1 MNANPAVSA
10 VASIIERIAS
20 TVVALDE
27 ATQQRLRD
35 LDGRILVFE
44 LSAPSANL
52 RLRFTDGSVRVA
64 ADTGYASE
72 PPNTIVRGPSI
83 ELLQGLVTGKLSGS
97 VTIDGDEALLSTL
110 QDCLQQLR
118 PDFSAVL
125 EPIAQQPGLSDLV
138 GQAEY
143 AVASLQA
150 VAGNLLSNLRTA
162 GRRHF
167 ADEDDLAL
175 FAERLE
181 SLKLKVDRLNART
194 DLLRTSRD
202 NSGL

>member
-1 MNANPAVSA
+1 M
-10 VASIIERIAS
+10 
-20 TVVALDE
+20 
-27 ATQQRLRD
+27 
-35 LDGRILVFE
+35 
-44 LSAPSANL
+44 
-52 RLRFTDGSVRVA
+52 
-64 ADTGYASE
+64 
-72 PPNTIVRGPSI
+72 
-83 ELLQGLVTGKLSGS
+83 
-97 VTIDGDEALLSTL
+97 
-110 QDCLQQLR
+110 
-118 PDFSAVL
+118 L

>member
-72 PPNTIVRGPSI
+72 PSHTIVRGPSI